1 MPAAKGLALTIYPKC
16 ENLLPTR
23 EADGMGQTDATISKL
38 IDLAEHGDSESAS
51 KLFPRLYAELHR
63 LAKRQLARQGVD
75 SLSATTLIHEAYL
88 DMASQAEASFPDE
101 ARFMAYAARV
111 MRGLIIDH
119 LRNRL
124 AVKRGGKFEITA
136 LTTDVGQNPANDH
149 ELMRLSDGLDELA
162 EIDSSLS
169 QVVDLKFFC
178 GFSFG
183 EIANMEGVSERT
195 VQRKWEKARLY
206 LHRTLQTELPS

>member
-1 MPAAKGLALTIYPKC
+1 
-16 ENLLPTR
+16 
-23 EADGMGQTDATISKL
+23 MGHGDATISKL
-38 IDLAEHGDSESAS
+38 IDLAERGDQESAG
-51 KLFPRLYAELHR
+51 KLFSLLYAQLHG
-63 LAKRQLARQGVD
+63 LAKRQLARQGIA

-88 DMASQAEASFPDE
+88 NMADQEESDFPDQ

-111 MRGLIIDH
+111 MRGIIIDH
-119 LRNRL
+119 MRNHL

-136 LTTDVGQNPANDH
+136 LTTNMGQSTTDDH
-149 ELMRLSDGLDELA
+149 ELTRLSDALDELA
-162 EIDSSLS
+162 LVDSSLS

>member
-1 MPAAKGLALTIYPKC
+1 
-16 ENLLPTR
+16 
-23 EADGMGQTDATISKL
+23 MGQGDATISKL
-38 IDLAEHGDSESAS
+38 IGLAEQGDQESAG
-51 KLFPRLYAELHR
+51 KLFSLLYAQLHG
-63 LAKRQLARQGVD
+63 LAKRQLASQGIG

-88 DMASQAEASFPDE
+88 NMASQEENAFPDQ

-119 LRNRL
+119 IRNHL

-136 LTTDVGQNPANDH
+136 LTTNVGQSATDEH
-149 ELMRLSDGLDELA
+149 ELTHLSEALDELA
-162 EIDSSLS
+162 LVDSSLS

-178 GFSFG
+178 GFSFS

-206 LHRTLQTELPS
+206 LHRTLHTEPRS

>member
-1 MPAAKGLALTIYPKC
+1 
-16 ENLLPTR
+16 
-23 EADGMGQTDATISKL
+23 MGQGDATISKL
-38 IDLAEHGDSESAS
+38 IELAERGDQASAS
-51 KLFPRLYAELHR
+51 KLFSLLYAELHR
-63 LAKRQLARQGVD
+63 LAKSQLARQGVATV
-75 SLSATTLIHEAYL
+75 SATTLIHEAYL
-88 DMASQAEASFPDE
+88 NMAGQQEYAFPDQ

-136 LTTDVGQNPANDH
+136 LTTDVGQGSAGDH
-149 ELMRLSDGLDELA
+149 ELMELSDALDELA
-162 EIDSSLS
+162 GIDSSLS

-178 GFSFG
+178 GFSFS
-183 EIANMEGVSERT
+183 EIANMEGISERT